1 MANRIHRNLSIHNSV
16 SNANASAAL
25 SSKMDLLL
33 RYIKRAESS
42 LSRQKSIRSSY
53 HGGQEHSVDERR
65 LERLEHCTKMA
76 QSVFSSAA
84 TVIADT
90 QSIKAGA
97 RESYI
102 SIVGTDYGGISDQTW
117 AGIEK
122 WILEPAI
129 SEDGEQ
135 STCPTSMGT
144 ASPPSVSPPSVSPP
158 SVSPPS
164 VSPPSVSPL
173 PLSVASSRDVMSET
187 TLTIPSSDCYSQ
199 FEEAPTSDNNSHQ
212 DLELFWV
219 FVRKGDE
226 KYKSKKYADAER
238 YYHKVLNRAQRLQV
252 TFDKNNVIA
261 KLGVACFE
269 QRKWDQAQSYF
280 DMIPSG
286 KDLLL
291 ERFILTGNGK
301 LDIHDREGACAHFE
315 RALAMATDIPLQTRR
330 DLQSKAGIAYFQQE
344 KWTDAKKH
352 FLSVA
357 GAEEDGMSDLRCFEA
372 EHYLAKIHLQE
383 NDLDG
388 AEKRCLVASTG
399 RRRILGKSHA
409 LWHES
414 IALLVEIYTAKGDPV
429 EADGYAALLPEGYRS
444 VRFHLSKV

>member
-1 MANRIHRNLSIHNSV
+1 MADRIHRNLSINNSV
-16 SNANASAAL
+16 STAAL
-25 SSKMDLLL
+25 SSKVDRLL

-42 LSRQKSIRSSY
+42 LSRQKSIRSSH
-53 HGGQEHSVDERR
+53 HGGQEHSVDERG

-84 TVIADT
+84 TVIAGT
-90 QSIKAGA
+90 QSTRAGA

-102 SIVGTDYGGISDQTW
+102 SIVGSDYEGISDYTRT
-117 AGIEK
+117 GIER
-122 WILEPAI
+122 WIPAI
-129 SEDGEQ
+129 SEDGEPP
-135 STCPTSMGT
+135 TFPTSMGT
-144 ASPPSVSPPSVSPP
+144 ASS
-158 SVSPPS
+158 
-164 VSPPSVSPL
+164 PSVSPL
-173 PLSVASSRDVMSET
+173 PLSVASSRDIMSET
-187 TLTIPSSDCYSQ
+187 TLTIPSTDCYSQ
-199 FEEAPTSDNNSHQ
+199 FEEAPTSDNNSNQ

-238 YYHKVLNRAQRLQV
+238 YYRKVLDRAWRLQIA
-252 TFDKNNVIA
+252 FDKNGIIT

-315 RALAMATDIPLQTRR
+315 RALAMATDLPLQTRR

-344 KWTDAKKH
+344 KWADAKKH

-357 GAEEDGMSDLRCFEA
+357 GVEEDGTSDLRCFEA
-372 EHYLAKIHLQE
+372 EHYLAKIHVQE

-388 AEKRCLVASTG
+388 AETRCLVASSG
-399 RRRILGKSHA
+399 RRRILGKSHP

-414 IALLVEIYTAKGDPV
+414 IALLVEIYTAKGDPD

-444 VRFHLSKV
+444 VSFHLSKV

>member
-1 MANRIHRNLSIHNSV
+1 MADRTHRNLSIHNSV

-42 LSRQKSIRSSY
+42 LSRQKSIRSSH
-53 HGGQEHSVDERR
+53 HGDERG

-76 QSVFSSAA
+76 QSAFSSAA

-90 QSIKAGA
+90 RAGA
-97 RESYI
+97 RESYS
-102 SIVGTDYGGISDQTW
+102 SIADSDYGGISDDTW
-117 AGIEK
+117 TGIEK
-122 WILEPAI
+122 WIQGPAI
-129 SEDGEQ
+129 SEDEELF
-135 STCPTSMGT
+135 PTSMGT
-144 ASPPSVSPPSVSPP
+144 ASS
-158 SVSPPS
+158 
-164 VSPPSVSPL
+164 PSVSPL

-199 FEEAPTSDNNSHQ
+199 FEEAPTSDNSSHQ

-238 YYHKVLNRAQRLQV
+238 YYRKVLDRPWRLQIA
-252 TFDKNNVIA
+252 FDKNDVIA

-357 GAEEDGMSDLRCFEA
+357 GVEEDSMSDLRCFEA
-372 EHYLAKIHLQE
+372 EHYLAKIHVQE
-383 NDLDG
+383 NDLNG
-388 AEKRCLVASTG
+388 AEMRCLVASNG

-414 IALLVEIYTAKGDPV
+414 IALLVEIYTAKGDLI
-429 EADGYAALLPEGYRS
+429 EADGYAAFLPEGYRS

>member
-1 MANRIHRNLSIHNSV
+1 MADRIHRNLSIHHSV
-16 SNANASAAL
+16 SSANASAAL

-42 LSRQKSIRSSY
+42 LSRQKSIRSSH
-53 HGGQEHSVDERR
+53 HGGQEQSVDERG

-84 TVIADT
+84 TVIAGT
-90 QSIKAGA
+90 QSTRAGA

-102 SIVGTDYGGISDQTW
+102 SFVGSDYGGISDHTRT
-117 AGIEK
+117 GIEK

-129 SEDGEQ
+129 EEDGEP
-135 STCPTSMGT
+135 PTFPPSMGT
-144 ASPPSVSPPSVSPP
+144 ASS
-158 SVSPPS
+158 
-164 VSPPSVSPL
+164 PSVSPL
-173 PLSVASSRDVMSET
+173 PLSVASSRDIMSET

-199 FEEAPTSDNNSHQ
+199 FEEVPTSDNNSNQ

-226 KYKSKKYADAER
+226 KFKSKKYADAER
-238 YYHKVLNRAQRLQV
+238 YYRKVLDRAWRLQIA
-252 TFDKNNVIA
+252 FDKNDVIA

-280 DMIPSG
+280 NMIPSG

-315 RALAMATDIPLQTRR
+315 RALAMATDLPLQTRR

-357 GAEEDGMSDLRCFEA
+357 GVEEDSISDLRCFEA
-372 EHYLAKIHLQE
+372 EHYLAKIHVQE

-388 AEKRCLVASTG
+388 AEMRCLVASNG
-399 RRRILGKSHA
+399 RRRILGKSHP

-444 VRFHLSKV
+444 VRFHLSKGMTLVN